1 MRRRFREVR
10 EIKEDRQER
19 SLPVF
24 PDEIGIDDGVNDLPD
39 EIEPSM
45 TFQECCDFWDE
56 VFTGLEKT
64 GGDLETVLNQIEEG
78 K

>member
-1 MRRRFREVR
+1 MRRGFREVR

-24 PDEIGIDDGVNDLPD
+24 PDQ
-39 EIEPSM
+39 IEPSM

-64 GGDLETVLNQIEEG
+64 GGDLEVLNQIEEG

>member
-24 PDEIGIDDGVNDLPD
+24 PNEIEIDDGLNDLPD
-39 EIEPSM
+39 QIEPSM

-64 GGDLETVLNQIEEG
+64 GGDLEVLNQIEEG